1 MAMCCAS
8 DTTPWPVRPRL
19 CLHLQLPPTQPAAC
33 SCAAN
38 STGQAGACAGK
49 GGRLPWW
56 QPCTVLAVV
65 RPLLAPPA
73 ANGHAVHPPP
83 ERERRMLTRLA
94 SSTAL
99 SGCAELRTAC
109 CVCRTC
115 RACSTPLPMAIW
127 MRKVPFI
134 SRALLHAAPPA
145 PSAQHPTL
153 QVTTFR
159 NRNLRM
165 PDDADMSAELQAT
178 YEDGVSSAA
187 AQHASSGEDTHE
199 ACLSSG
205 HVHRG
210 ITPWEGGANCPP
222 PSLLPT

>member
-1 MAMCCAS
+1 MAMLCTRPQS
-8 DTTPWPVRPRL
+8 VR
-19 CLHLQLPPTQPAAC
+19 
-33 SCAAN
+33 
-38 STGQAGACAGK
+38 
-49 GGRLPWW
+49 
-56 QPCTVLAVV
+56 
-65 RPLLAPPA
+65 
-73 ANGHAVHPPP
+73 
-83 ERERRMLTRLA
+83 RRTLTRLA

-115 RACSTPLPMAIW
+115 RACSTALPLAIW
-127 MRKVPFI
+127 MRKEPFI
-134 SRALLHAAPPA
+134 LRALLHAAPA

-187 AQHASSGEDTHE
+187 AQHAGSGENTHE
-199 ACLSSG
+199 ACLSG

-210 ITPWEGGANCPP
+210 IALGRWGNVPTTIAAAYLMLNWEGIKDFFV
-222 PSLLPT
+222 